1 MDDGVR
7 NVTFGGENFLAIRS
21 MDNKDAVAFIEI
33 SAIETCQPV
42 AKVTYD
48 PRDGA
53 MAINTFKSPVSRRIV
68 EELFQRA
75 DEYLV

>member
-1 MDDGVR
+1 MEDGVR
-7 NVTFGGENFLAIRS
+7 NVTFGGQNFLGIRS
-21 MDNKDAVAFIEI
+21 IDNKGAVSFIEI
-33 SAIETCQPV
+33 SDIETRQPV

-53 MAINTFKSPVSRRIV
+53 IAIITFEQAVSRRIV
-68 EELFQRA
+68 EDLFQRA

>member
-7 NVTFGGENFLAIRS
+7 NVTFGGENFLGIRS
-21 MDNKDAVAFIEI
+21 MDNKDAVSFIEI
-33 SAIETCQPV
+33 SDIETRQPV

-53 MAINTFKSPVSRRIV
+53 MAIITFREGVSRRIV
-68 EELFQRA
+68 EELFKRA

>member
-1 MDDGVR
+1 MHDSLR
-7 NVTFGGENFLAIRS
+7 NVTFGGEDFLGKRS
-21 MDNKDAVAFIEI
+21 MANKDDVSFIEI
-33 SAIETCQPV
+33 SDIETRHPV

-53 MAINTFKSPVSRRIV
+53 MAIITFREAVSRRIV
-68 EELFQRA
+68 EDLFQRA